1 MDSFIAA
8 GKDANRELK
17 RVLHE
22 REGKNLVG
30 NVGVEIGRAPCRER
44 V

>member
-1 MDSFIAA
+1 MDSFIPV

-22 REGKNLVG
+22 REGNVVG
-30 NVGVEIGRAPCRER
+30 NVGVGLGVWEQG
-44 V
+44 

>member
-1 MDSFIAA
+1 MDSFIPA

-30 NVGVEIGRAPCRER
+30 NVEVGLGVWEQG
-44 V
+44 